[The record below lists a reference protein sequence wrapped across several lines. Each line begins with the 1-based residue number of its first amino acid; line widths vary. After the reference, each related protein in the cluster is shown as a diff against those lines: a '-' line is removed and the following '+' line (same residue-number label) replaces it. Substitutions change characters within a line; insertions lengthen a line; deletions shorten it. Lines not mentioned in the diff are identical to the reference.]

1 MEGKPAAISQ
11 LELSIGSFPEKIEK
25 SKELDD
31 FYNLRTTAKETI
43 FNENGD
49 VLKFV
54 EGSADKTVV
63 IDINESDGFSELIKN
78 FNGLDKESVVG
89 SKVSKKLVVEML
101 NIIKEP
107 SFRETEAGKL
117 IYKAY
122 REFVVNFNIDILELN
137 GLSYKK
143 DILQNIVLYITLGCD
158 VNILNL
164 RGISRNIVNLLS
176 CTNVMLNTSV
186 IESARIDQIRNSSE
200 IEIENN
206 TDRASTD
213 LDNIENSKK
222 SYFNRSLGFLK

>member
-1 MEGKPAAISQ
+1 MNSRCRW
-11 LELSIGSFPEKIEK
+11 L
-25 SKELDD
+25 
-31 FYNLRTTAKETI
+31 TAWQR
-43 FNENGD
+43 
-49 VLKFV
+49 FV
-54 EGSADKTVV
+54 
-63 IDINESDGFSELIKN
+63 
-78 FNGLDKESVVG
+78 GLLQMD
-89 SKVSKKLVVEML
+89 
-101 NIIKEP
+101 
-107 SFRETEAGKL
+107 
-117 IYKAY
+117 
-122 REFVVNFNIDILELN
+122 
-137 GLSYKK
+137 KK
-143 DILQNIVLYITLGCD
+143 DILQNIVLYITLECD